1 MNYKEV
7 LFFIAECLTITHEAA
22 QCKRI
27 ETILKSNTVDWDE
40 VVKLSTA
47 HYVFPALYY
56 NLKRA
61 DFLHYLPDELVNYMQ
76 HISNLNKERNEQIIA
91 QATEINNLLQEHKI
105 RPIFL
110 KGTGNLLEGLYEDIG
125 ERMVGDI
132 DFIFSKQDYP
142 KVIAILSEFGYA
154 KVHQTEYDFPQFK
167 HYPRLQKEGKIAAVE
182 IHKELL
188 LEKYAKEFNYKGIQ
202 KDAQIINGIQVLS
215 YRNQLALSII
225 AKQINDGGL
234 YHKNI
239 ALRNAYDVF
248 LLSKKTN
255 AKTAFDQFGTLKN
268 PLTCFLASCY
278 ITFNKPKSLEYKT
291 SSNIEEYLAVFNAQL
306 IDDDLRRKNLKSA
319 DKKLFVNSRANILY
333 KSIIDK
339 DHRSWLYKR
348 ITDKEWQQQKLIQLG
363 LKKA

>member
-1 MNYKEV
+1 MNYKEN
-7 LFFIAECLTITHEAA
+7 LFFIAECLTINHEA
-22 QCKRI
+22 KNNNRI

-47 HYVFPALYY
+47 QYVFPALYY

-76 HISNLNKERNEQIIA
+76 YISNLNKERNEQIIA
-91 QATEINNLLQEHKI
+91 QATEINNLLQAYDIH
-105 RPIFL
+105 PIFL

-132 DFIFSKQDYP
+132 DFIFSKEDYP
-142 KVIAILSEFGYA
+142 KVIKILSEDGYS

-167 HYPRLQKEGKIAAVE
+167 HHPRLQKEGKIAAVE

-188 LEKYAKEFNYKGIQ
+188 LEKYAKEFNYELIQ

-215 YRNQLALSII
+215 YRNQLSLSII

-255 AKTAFDQFGTLKN
+255 ALIAFDQFETLKN

-278 ITFNKPKSLEYKT
+278 ITFNKPRSLEYKT
-291 SSNIEEYLAVFNAQL
+291 SSNIEEYLAIFNAQMM
-306 IDDDLRRKNLKSA
+306 DDELRRKNLKSA
-319 DKKLFVNSRANILY
+319 DKKLFVNSRVKILY
-333 KSIIDK
+333 KSIVDK
-339 DHRSWLYKR
+339 DHRTWLYKR